1 MVRTEL
7 NTFNRHSVDDSLE
20 TLLKSRKELLCKSRF
35 THVRKLEVVYF
46 ESSHIIFR
54 VNPADVENVSSA
66 NLFTF
71 ACIILAETS

>member
-1 MVRTEL
+1 MQE
-7 NTFNRHSVDDSLE
+7 SVHA
-20 TLLKSRKELLCKSRF
+20 
-35 THVRKLEVVYF
+35 HVQKFEVVYF